1 MVPLPLNQVEIRGP
15 CRVRIP
21 EGTKLR
27 TNPDL
32 TVFDVQKVGPE
43 SIGVST
49 GRSLKPME
57 RTPRLWF
64 DSLWVRHVISTQG

>member
-1 MVPLPLNQVEIRGP
+1 MPILLGLKPPFGLLQVGHCTDFRKVVPLPLNQVEIRGP

-43 SIGVST
+43 SIGVT
-49 GRSLKPME
+49 MGNY
-57 RTPRLWF
+57 
-64 DSLWVRHVISTQG
+64 